1 MTRHI
6 GFLIP
11 SSNTNVELELNRAL
25 PASFQ
30 LHAGRLLMETVDRA
44 GWRSQDADIDYQARL
59 LGTARVELVILA
71 QTAASFFAD
80 GYDAAVTA
88 RIAAEAGVPALT
100 AGQIVGRAV
109 QALGARRIALLGPWP
124 AEILELGRR
133 YFEAAHG
140 LAVAVAESFGAVPN
154 QAIRDLGLEAATA
167 AMTRADRPEVDVIV
181 VAGGNF
187 PTLAAI
193 AEWERRFAKPIV
205 TTNQAAIWAILR
217 GFEPAARLDGIGKLL
232 ATLPAC

>member
-1 MTRHI
+1 MTRPI

-44 GWRSQDADIDYQARL
+44 GWRTQDADIDYQARL
-59 LGTARVELVILA
+59 LGTARVGLVILA

-109 QALGARRIALLGPWP
+109 QALGARRIALLGPWS
-124 AEILELGRR
+124 AEIVELGRR
-133 YFEAAHG
+133 YFETAHG
-140 LAVAVAESFGAVPN
+140 LVVAAAESFGAVPN
-154 QAIRDLGLEAATA
+154 QAIRDLGLAAATA
-167 AMTRADRPEVDVIV
+167 AMARVDRPELDAIV

-193 AEWERRFAKPIV
+193 ADWERRFAKPIV

-217 GFEPAARLDGIGKLL
+217 AFEPAARLDGIGRLL
-232 ATLPAC
+232 ATLPAA